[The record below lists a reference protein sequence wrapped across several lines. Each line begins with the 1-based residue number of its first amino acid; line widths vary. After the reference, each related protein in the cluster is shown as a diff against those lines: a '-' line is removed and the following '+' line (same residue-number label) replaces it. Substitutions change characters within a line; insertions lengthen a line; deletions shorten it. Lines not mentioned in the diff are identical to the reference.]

1 MSGPSM
7 FRPRKQPYRK
17 NPRSAPGE
25 IEIFRRFVATS
36 KLGKRDREELTS
48 PENLGRWLAG
58 QGLLA
63 TDVELTED
71 DLHRALEL
79 RTAMRDLVKAGKNV
93 PEALVERFERVS
105 AGLRFSMAFDSAGV
119 ARYEPLPGEP
129 GEALGALL
137 ALFDRIRRDPVSWPR
152 VKVCGNC
159 GGVFYDYTRSQ
170 NGKWCRPGCGA
181 RVRGIKMKNR
191 RRRRVRA
198 YQPIRSGTRSGN
210 T

>member
-1 MSGPSM
+1 MSGLSL

-17 NPRSAPGE
+17 DPRPAPGE
-25 IEIFRRFVATS
+25 IEIFRRFVGTA

-63 TDVELTED
+63 TEVEPTKD
-71 DLHRALEL
+71 DLRRVLEL
-79 RTAMRDLVKAGKNV
+79 RTVMRNLVQAGDNV
-93 PEALVERFERVS
+93 PEALVERLERAS
-105 AGLRFSMAFDSAGV
+105 AGIRFSMAFDSAGV
-119 ARYEPLPGEP
+119 GRYEPLAGEP

-137 ALFDRIRRDPVSWPR
+137 ALFDRIRRDPVHWPR

-170 NGKWCRPGCGA
+170 NGKWCRPACGA

-191 RRRRVRA
+191 RRRKLRA
-198 YQPIRSGTRSGN
+198 YQPFRSGKRSGK